1 MFFLDGSILPH
12 QRSGR
17 LGHLSGLRRIITK
30 RRRDPLCDFA
40 CIAWK
45 IPLQFPVDSTSLP
58 VFSFF
63 FAMELRKDPITR
75 SWVMTGD
82 DTGDAGSRPDAP
94 CPFCSDSSLHVIAKT
109 PNTPGA
115 SWSARSVVHPR
126 PLYHIEGE
134 PGRRGDGLYDRMH
147 SVGAHEVLVENPN
160 HDRHLWK
167 ASDEDI
173 AHFLRL
179 AAERILDLKRDPRI
193 KYVSLFKDY
202 GPNAGQEFSHP
213 TSQLT
218 ATLFVPRR
226 VLYELRAGR
235 DYFVGKERCVFCDII
250 QQEERQA
257 QRVIEVR
264 GDYLALGPYAPRVPY
279 ETWIL
284 PRNHDSSFERTGLN
298 KPGLRT
304 NLAALLR
311 RTLQRVRTVTEDF
324 HLVLHT
330 SPSSLHPSKN
340 LGYWKTIDDDY
351 HWHIEIMPVV
361 PSKAKSY
368 TFKEVYYS
376 PVTSETAVK
385 QLREAKIEG

>member
-1 MFFLDGSILPH
+1 MT
-12 QRSGR
+12 R
-17 LGHLSGLRRIITK
+17 
-30 RRRDPLCDFA
+30 FA
-40 CIAWK
+40 SAHGK
-45 IPLQFPVDSTSLP
+45 FRQEFAVDSGSLA
-58 VFSFF
+58 VFSFP
-63 FAMELRKDPITR
+63 MELRKDPITR
-75 SWVMTGD
+75 SWVITGD
-82 DTGDAGSRPDAP
+82 DPTEAASRSDLP
-94 CPFCSDSSLHVIAKT
+94 CRFCDNSTALQVIANS
-109 PNTPGA
+109 PNAPGV
-115 SWSARSVVHPR
+115 SWSARSVVHPT

-134 PGRRGDGLYDRMH
+134 PGRRGDGIYDRMH
-147 SVGAHEVLVENPN
+147 SVGAHEVLVENPR
-160 HDRHLWK
+160 HDRHLWN
-167 ASDEDI
+167 ASDDEI

-202 GPNAGQEFSHP
+202 GKSAGQEFSHP

-218 ATLFVPRR
+218 ATMFVPRR

-235 DYFVGKERCVFCDII
+235 EYFLGKERCVFCDII

-257 QRVIEVR
+257 LRVIEAR

-284 PRNHDSSFERTGLN
+284 PRNHDASFERTGLN

-311 RTLQRVRTVTEDF
+311 RTLQRVRCITEEF

-351 HWHIEIMPVV
+351 HWHIEILPVLA
-361 PSKAKSY
+361 SKARSY

-376 PVTSETAVK
+376 PITSETAVK
-385 QLREAKIEG
+385 QLREARIDG

>member
-1 MFFLDGSILPH
+1 
-12 QRSGR
+12 
-17 LGHLSGLRRIITK
+17 
-30 RRRDPLCDFA
+30 
-40 CIAWK
+40 
-45 IPLQFPVDSTSLP
+45 
-58 VFSFF
+58 
-63 FAMELRKDPITR
+63 MELRKDPITR
-75 SWVMTGD
+75 SWVITGD
-82 DTGDAGSRPDAP
+82 DVPEVVPRSESLCLFCGDSAANVQVI
-94 CPFCSDSSLHVIAKT
+94 SS
-109 PNTPGA
+109 TPGVDGNLWA
-115 SWSARSVVHPR
+115 ARAVVHPS

-134 PGRRGDGLYDRMH
+134 PGRRGDGLYDRMRP
-147 SVGAHEVLVENPN
+147 VGAHEVLVENPN
-160 HDRHLWK
+160 HERHLWK
-167 ASDEDI
+167 ASDEEI

-202 GPNAGQEFSHP
+202 GKNAGQEFSHP

-218 ATLFVPRR
+218 ATMFVPRR

-235 DYFVGKERCVFCDII
+235 EYFISKERCVFCDII

-257 QRVIEVR
+257 QRVIEIR

-311 RTLQRVRTVTEDF
+311 RTLQRVRTVSEEF

-330 SPSSLHPSKN
+330 SPSTMHPSKN

-351 HWHIEIMPVV
+351 HWHIEILPVI
-361 PSKAKSY
+361 PAKAKSY

-385 QLREAKIEG
+385 QLREAKIDG